1 MAPALHHPVGSVGIA
16 ILLALPLTAQDV
28 ETRTGA
34 GSGNVLLSGTTI
46 PYEEIAP
53 GVERA
58 LLHGNPEAVGELFT
72 FRLRV
77 TGTFEM
83 EPHTHPVPE
92 HMTVLSGRF
101 FVGIGEVMDRTS
113 AVEYGPGSYLMID
126 AEVPAYM
133 WTEGAT
139 VVQIHGVG
147 PLRTVFVP
155 KRESPP

>member
-1 MAPALHHPVGSVGIA
+1 MGIA
-16 ILLALPLTAQDV
+16 ILVALPLAAQEV
-28 ETRTGA
+28 EAKMGA
-34 GSGNVLLSGTTI
+34 RSGNVLLSGTAI
-46 PYEEIAP
+46 PYEEIPP
-53 GVERA
+53 GIERA
-58 LLHGNPEAVGELFT
+58 LLHGNPDAEGEPFT
-72 FRLRV
+72 FRPRV
-77 TGTFEM
+77 TRTFQM

-113 AVEYGPGSYLMID
+113 AVEYGPSSYVLFD

-147 PLRTVFVP
+147 PLSTVFVP
-155 KRESPP
+155 KRGSPP

>member
-1 MAPALHHPVGSVGIA
+1 MTPPLHHPLGSVGIA
-16 ILLALPLTAQDV
+16 ILLALPLTAQEV
-28 ETRTGA
+28 EPNTDA
-34 GSGNVLLSGTTI
+34 GSGNVLLSGASI

-53 GVERA
+53 GIERA
-58 LLHGNPEAVGELFT
+58 LLHGNPDVEGELFT

-77 TGTFEM
+77 AGTFEM

-113 AVEYGPGSYLMID
+113 AVEYGPGSYVVID

-133 WTEGAT
+133 WTEGTT

-155 KRESPP
+155 KR